1 MESIPWRSNFK
12 KLVKLKKIKEYK
24 GVFSLFEVE
33 VKARVEDIGSI
44 ENWILELGAI
54 FQKVIFQSDIYF
66 QHPTRDF
73 AQTDEALRIRITDN
87 KNYLTYKG
95 AKLDSTSK
103 TREEFEIEVQEPLK
117 LSEILTKIGL
127 IPIKKV
133 VKSRKSYLYKDIT
146 IFLDNVDELGFYIEL
161 EIAVSDERQI
171 PAARNRLFSLF
182 KQLKI
187 PPQNFERRSYLE
199 LLMDL

>member
-1 MESIPWRSNFK
+1 
-12 KLVKLKKIKEYK
+12 VKLKKIKEYK